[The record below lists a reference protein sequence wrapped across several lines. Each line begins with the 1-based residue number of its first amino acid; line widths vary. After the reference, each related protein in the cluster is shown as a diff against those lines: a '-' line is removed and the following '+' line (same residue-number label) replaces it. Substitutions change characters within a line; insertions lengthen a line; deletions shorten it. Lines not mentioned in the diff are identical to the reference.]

1 MSSIKKWQHYS
12 CVMAVSNGSNGSA
25 RRGEHIACLLLW
37 LEKEMATHPSILA
50 WRIPG
55 TGDWWAA
62 VYGVTQNRTRLKWLS
77 SSRSCSCSCYGCCA
91 SQERINVSVIPM
103 APRCLLPAS
112 LLLPCLSWVQQT
124 VQIVWTTRYL
134 SSGTGSEIQWDFP
147 GKNPGVGC
155 HLLLQGIFPTQGL
168 NLCLLCLL
176 HCQQTL
182 YWLSRRGSH
191 IKHVNIV
198 GGAWI
203 WNPEE
208 LSLNCICHFFKKLE
222 NNYFINKM
230 LC

>member
-55 TGDWWAA
+55 TGAWWAA

-77 SSRSCSCSCYGCCA
+77 SSRSCSCSCCA
-91 SQERINVSVIPM
+91 SQERVNVSAVPM

-112 LLLPCLSWVQQT
+112 LLPPCLSWVQQT

-134 SSGTGSEIQWDFP
+134 ASGTGSEIQWNFP

-155 HLLLQGIFPTQGL
+155 HLPLQGIFPT
-168 NLCLLCLL
+168 
-176 HCQQTL
+176 
-182 YWLSRRGSH
+182 
-191 IKHVNIV
+191 
-198 GGAWI
+198 
-203 WNPEE
+203 
-208 LSLNCICHFFKKLE
+208 
-222 NNYFINKM
+222 
-230 LC
+230 